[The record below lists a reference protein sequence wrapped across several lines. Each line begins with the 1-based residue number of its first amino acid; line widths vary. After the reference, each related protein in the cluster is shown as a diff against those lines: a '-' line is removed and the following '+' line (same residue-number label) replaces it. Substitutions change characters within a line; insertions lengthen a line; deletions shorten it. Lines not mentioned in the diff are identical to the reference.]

1 MLAQGV
7 MARNVVTL
15 KADTSVTKAQ
25 KVMSSHHFR
34 RIPVV
39 DDTGRPVGL
48 ITQRRLYQVMP
59 KVGTPL
65 VWQMRYLLSHTTV
78 GDVMRTDVVKV
89 HPLDTVEKVVALAQK
104 SRVGTALVVD
114 DDGKLVGIVATN
126 DIFYRVVN
134 PTLGIGEE
142 GTRILIGCAG
152 DSQTAEKVLS
162 AMNKVGAEVKLVWTS
177 ASSTADCT
185 DLTLQIDGAHEQAAC
200 EAITGMGLEFEVR
213 QR

>member
-25 KVMSSHHFR
+25 KVMLSHHFR

-39 DDTGRPVGL
+39 DDTGRPIGL

-59 KVGTPL
+59 KAGTPL

-78 GDVMRTDVVKV
+78 GDVMRTDVLKV
-89 HPLDTVEKVVALAQK
+89 HPLDTLEKVVALAQK

-114 DDGKLVGIVATN
+114 DDGKLVGIVSTN

-134 PTLGIGEE
+134 PTLGIGED
-142 GTRILIGCAG
+142 GTRIVIGCGG
-152 DSQTAEKVLS
+152 DSHS
-162 AMNKVGAEVKLVWTS
+162 AAKILAALNQLGVEVKLIWSS
-177 ASSTADCT
+177 ASSTSDCT
-185 DLTLQIDGAHEQAAC
+185 DLTLQIDGEHEQAAC
-200 EAITGMGLEFEVR
+200 EALTEMKFEYQVR